1 MAQTSF
7 SLLSLIIGEV
17 RLEPEKIRG
26 GGGPYFPHLFIN
38 LEILMKPFIPMLNAD
53 VYQPGTK
60 VYHTL
65 VQLFGEMSIHDQ
77 KGQQI
82 QIAEFSSK
90 PLLRLSNEE
99 STNVQFSVPLDYARV
114 NFIERLRAGDA
125 NLSFHFTAL
134 LAKHPGTPTVKQRG
148 SVNESIEALRSTGF
162 DLYVQ
167 IPQSHW
173 AKVVLPELGY
183 GQINL
188 VEIPTPKQ
196 AVPEVFA
203 KALYEFD
210 QAQRYLTQGDF
221 DKVVSH
227 CRNCLDLIPKVVK
240 LKFEPEA
247 KPSYP
252 DRVKKLLKEHL
263 PVPLSDGKREAIEKM
278 LTSLW
283 SLTSISHHQNSH
295 SSGYFNRA
303 DADFVITMTASLLSY
318 VGRLLSSD

>member
-7 SLLSLIIGEV
+7 NLLSFNIGEV
-17 RLEPEKIRG
+17 RLEPENIRG
-26 GGGPYFPHLFIN
+26 GGGPYFPHLLIN
-38 LEILMKPFIPMLNAD
+38 IELLMKPFIPMLNAD
-53 VYQPGTK
+53 MYQPGIK

-65 VQLFGEMSIHDQ
+65 VQLFGEMSIRDQ

-90 PLLRLSNEE
+90 PLLRLSNE
-99 STNVQFSVPLDYARV
+99 SPGNIQFSVPLDYARI

-125 NLSFHFTAL
+125 TLSFHFTAL
-134 LAKHPGTPTVKQRG
+134 LAKHPGTTGEQRG
-148 SVNESIEALRSTGF
+148 KVNESIEALRSTSF

-173 AKVVLPELGY
+173 IKVVLPGLGY

-188 VEIPTPKQ
+188 IEVPTPKQ
-196 AVPEVFA
+196 VVPEVFA
-203 KALYEFD
+203 KALYELD

-221 DKVVSH
+221 DKVVGH

-263 PVPLSDGKREAIEKM
+263 PAPLSESKREAIEKM

-283 SLTSISHHQNSH
+283 NLTSISHHQNSH

-303 DADFVITMTASLLSY
+303 DADLVIMMTASLLSY
-318 VGRLLSSD
+318 VGRLLSND